1 MFQYELHKKIK
12 ELCLTHLLD
21 IAGADHAFYLRMIA
35 NANTLQD
42 LYFSIYGNTGGNL
55 SVFHASAKS
64 SGESKSLQAFENIL
78 TLIIETY
85 KQRKPAFRKRDTLK
99 EQQGAW
105 FASNQITGMSLYVD
119 RFAGNLKSMPERLPY
134 LQELGVNFLHLMPL
148 FESPEGESDGGYA
161 VSDFRKIDE
170 RFGTLNEFKIL
181 QEKMQAAGMYLMI
194 DIVLNHTSHQ
204 HEWAKKAKAGDK
216 KYQDFFYMYDN
227 REIPDQLDATMPE
240 IFPESSPGSFSF
252 VPECN
257 KWVMTVFHHYQWDL
271 NYTNPDVFSAM
282 LENIFFYANLGVD
295 ILRIDAPA
303 FIWKQLGTTCQ
314 NLPQAHTLLRLI
326 KHCVHIATPGMAL
339 LGEAIVA
346 PKEIMKYFGTDAFV
360 AKECDIAYNAT
371 QMALQWDA
379 LATGDTR
386 VMLAAQHELLQKPLG
401 TTWITYT
408 RCHDDIGLGYDD
420 SMIAA
425 AGFNAY
431 EHRKFLKEFYSGNY
445 PNSPAAG
452 ALFSVNPKTQDARI
466 SGSLASLCGLEKA
479 LAGDL
484 VSSDSGL
491 KNDSELKNET
501 PINAANNPAVQ
512 IAISKIVLMQAQSML
527 LGGIPMLFYGDEVG
541 YTNDYSYLVDPGKSY
556 DNRWMHRPVIRWE
569 KNELRKVAGSVEQ
582 RIFSAT
588 QQLIQLRK
596 SITAFSDQ
604 KNITW
609 LTPHNIHVA
618 GFIRHGEGKHYYC
631 LFNFNNKAAY
641 ITWYLF
647 KEHGFAP
654 TEVHDCW
661 TGKKQKVGPDHE
673 YLVMEPYQ
681 FAVFELK

>member
-1 MFQYELHKKIK
+1 MFQYLLHQKIKKICN
-12 ELCLTHLLD
+12 EQLLD
-21 IAGADHAFYLRMIA
+21 IAGVDHAFYIRFIA
-35 NANTLQD
+35 NANALQD
-42 LYFSIYGNTGGNL
+42 LYNTIYGNQKNAIQDFDAL
-55 SVFHASAKS
+55 LVLLI
-64 SGESKSLQAFENIL
+64 ES
-78 TLIIETY
+78 Y
-85 KQRKPAFRKRDTLK
+85 KQRKPVFRKKDQVK
-99 EQQGAW
+99 EQQAAW
-105 FASNQITGMSLYVD
+105 FTSNQITGMSLYVD
-119 RFAGNLKSMPERLPY
+119 RFAGSLKAMPERLNY

-148 FESPEGESDGGYA
+148 FQSPEGESDGGYA
-161 VSDFRKIDE
+161 VSDFRKIDP

-194 DIVLNHTSHQ
+194 DIVLNHTSHH
-204 HEWAKKAKAGDK
+204 HEWALKAKAGDQK
-216 KYQDFFYMYDN
+216 FQDYYYMYDS
-227 REIPDQLDATMPE
+227 RDIPDQFDATMPE
-240 IFPESSPGSFSF
+240 IFPESSPGSFTY

-257 KWVMTVFHHYQWDL
+257 KWAMTVFHNYQWDL
-271 NYTNPDVFSAM
+271 NYTNPAVFTAM
-282 LENIFFYANLGVD
+282 LSNIFFYANLGVD

-326 KHCVHIATPGMAL
+326 KQCVHIATPGMAI

-346 PKEIMKYFGTDAFV
+346 PKDIMKYFGTESFT
-360 AKECDIAYNAT
+360 AKECDVAYNAT

-386 VMLAAQHELLQKPLG
+386 VMLAAQHELLQKPFG

-431 EHRKFLKEFYSGNY
+431 EHRKFLKEYYSGSFQ
-445 PNSPAAG
+445 NSPAKG

-479 LAGDL
+479 LSEEL
-484 VSSDSGL
+484 NNNNQSDS
-491 KNDSELKNET
+491 NEKHT
-501 PINAANNPAVQ
+501 IQNNFEIDVA
-512 IAISKIVLMQAQSML
+512 IAKIILMQAQSMF

-541 YTNDYSYLVDPGKSY
+541 YTNDYSYLGYPSKSY
-556 DNRWMHRPVIRWE
+556 DNRWMHRPIIDWE
-569 KNELRKVAGSVEQ
+569 KNALAKQKGTIEN

-588 QQLIQLRK
+588 QKLIQLRK
-596 SITAFSDQ
+596 SLAIFSDT

-609 LTPHNIHVA
+609 LSPHNIHVA
-618 GFIRHGEGKHYYC
+618 GFIRANKEKKIYC
-631 LFNFNNKAAY
+631 LFNINNKAAY
-641 ITWYLF
+641 VTWFLF
-647 KEHGFAP
+647 KEHGVAP
-654 TEVHDCW
+654 TQLVDHW
-661 TGKKQKVGPDHE
+661 TGKKHKVGSDHE

-681 FAVFELK
+681 FAVFELLS